1 MFPLQFR
8 STTVNASFSY
18 IHVPLLLPL
27 PPPPPP
33 VMPHPQPTPTL
44 SSCYCYCFF
53 SSAAKAA
60 KAVAAAAPT
69 TTTTRYPCATINQVT
84 LCCVVPYGRH
94 IPVYTSMACL
104 WCQLVSFLSATMNER
119 VGEARVISITI
130 RSKSSVGMAINKFNE
145 ISVF

>member
-1 MFPLQFR
+1 M
-8 STTVNASFSY
+8 
-18 IHVPLLLPL
+18 
-27 PPPPPP
+27 PPFLIFMCRCYCHCHPRRRRLSCRIPSR
-33 VMPHPQPTPTL
+33 PQPL

-53 SSAAKAA
+53 SSAA